1 MNICSSIDRKSNIPH
16 YGIVPEERTKDE
28 TMNIPSLSQS
38 PTTHLEST
46 PEPRSF
52 NDNNNTF
59 DLTLNHTSI
68 SPSNRPIIN
77 PITNHTLTP
86 PYKSTII
93 SNPVPI
99 PTLSPLTCPA
109 TLSYPAFSHPKE
121 CFPKLYSFLILFY

>member
-16 YGIVPEERTKDE
+16 YNIVPEERIKDE

-52 NDNNNTF
+52 NNNNNTF

-86 PYKSTII
+86 PYNPTT
-93 SNPVPI
+93 NPVPI